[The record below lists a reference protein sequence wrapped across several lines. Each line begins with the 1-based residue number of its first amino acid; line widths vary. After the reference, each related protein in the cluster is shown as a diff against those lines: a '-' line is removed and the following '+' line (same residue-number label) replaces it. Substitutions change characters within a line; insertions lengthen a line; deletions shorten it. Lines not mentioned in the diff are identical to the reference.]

1 MNQPVPIEDKPSL
14 RFFGDEMSCGDGQSP
29 CYIGDTPGAVADAVA
44 RWIESGGESERGLR
58 DGETMTITAR
68 LMTQA
73 QIDALPSL

>member
-1 MNQPVPIEDKPSL
+1 MSDPIIDHPSL
-14 RFFGDEMSCGDGQSP
+14 RFFGDAMSCGDGQSP

-44 RWIESGGESERGLR
+44 NWIAGDDRGLQ

-73 QIDALPSL
+73 QVDALPSL